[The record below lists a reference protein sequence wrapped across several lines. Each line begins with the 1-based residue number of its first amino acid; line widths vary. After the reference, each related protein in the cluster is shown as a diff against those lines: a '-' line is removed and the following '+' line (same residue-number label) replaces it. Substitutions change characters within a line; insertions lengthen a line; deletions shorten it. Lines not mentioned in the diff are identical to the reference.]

1 MKKRI
6 FRIVAVV
13 LLACFGM
20 TMVMAG
26 CTDTGNGNDTTYT
39 VTYAGG
45 DGATG
50 TAPTEVAHKEGERF
64 ILKDNTFKKK
74 GFAFT
79 KWNDGTKDYT
89 AGSTYTMPAKNVVL
103 TAQWTAAE
111 QVTLTYALGD
121 YTTGTA
127 PAAETVDKGDT
138 VKLAAAP
145 VWEGYDFLGW
155 RVGEDLKQVGDEVV
169 VSANITVTAEWE
181 KHTPPMDGT
190 WTATA
195 VSGSVFGFQGNVE
208 LEASVKKSGMDVYTA
223 LRITSGEHVLTL
235 GVIFE
240 SATEGW
246 KADPYT
252 LTIDEEGTKL
262 TVGGLGEDHDKT
274 VDLTGRTEFSD
285 TLELTGAYSATAGEK
300 TYFVD
305 FDYNAIDLGDGYYI
319 DAEVVSMGKYVVAY
333 FEQEISEETTE
344 GAIVFEKEGE
354 SVVTYSE
361 ESKLTFATATAR
373 AKSASFAKITIVAGE
388 GDDEGKVFLVVEGTY
403 AGYTPGDLT
412 HLLKD
417 HADDQQK
424 DTGFNISFYCAKDRT
439 AETKF
444 TLVDCEVKAGKA
456 KVTLDI
462 TELPENHDYGVL
474 ANNSGYGDI
483 AWGSNTVQSVTV
495 GERNYQLESYNP
507 GSGNVTRLA
516 VTPKLLGD
524 WSDVTTTITDI
535 RIAANEAEDSVLV
548 TMTGTYKGC
557 SKEDFETRLSSEYH
571 YLPIV
576 YFYGSK
582 PGAGITKTPD
592 LDITVEDATWTIV
605 LDVTT
610 FEDDYTYAICTQR
623 SGFNSRSSG
632 TEFRF
637 EGIEDTTVEL
647 GERLFTLAAQGGD
660 YNHNALVIG
669 KTNAAAT
676 LTYSLGDWKEGEAPA
691 AFKAAKG
698 SKIALVEAP
707 ERDGFNFLGWKVGED
722 LKQPGDRIQLNADT
736 TVTAQWEAKP
746 VTMEDYTGYWT
757 GGKVDMGS
765 GEVDVE
771 FTVSASDQGAN
782 IVMRVFSGEEVLQSL
797 GIRFETA
804 DEGYA
809 LGDATLKLIDG
820 KLVFSGTMFG
830 DDPVTFETK
839 TPFGEDDPI
848 DVTGTYSSQA
858 EMYIDIEYGAIDMGE
873 GYLEDADFVPVGKYL
888 VPFMESEGQ
897 TMGTLVLEKGEN
909 DTLVSHGPEGMEITF
924 TACEK
929 RAQTALRLAK
939 ITLSVEGEKIYLT
952 AKSNVLNNFTAR
964 HLMQLWESHDD
975 DELDPAWAGN
985 PDHEASVGIGFNPSI
1000 YGTGAVA
1007 NKNWTVTV
1015 SVSEGVI
1022 TAKFDVTDLPTG
1034 SYIILANNSGHGDTK
1049 FSANGNVA
1057 EIKECGEKKYSTL
1070 SGAYDNATL
1079 SIVPVSNDTLLA
1091 TKIVLALDNED
1102 ESSATKV
1109 LVTISGNYGGD
1120 NYTKDVVKGM
1130 LEQKY
1135 ADLPVIFFWGPK
1147 ANTQSGKDYV
1157 VTVND
1162 DGTFS
1167 ITFDVTELKDDPDGS
1182 AFCTQMPNG
1191 LLDGR
1196 NPDTEFRCQDVTD
1209 TSVHFNG
1216 RTYSLKKVGVS
1227 DHNSLYITPDAAE

>member
-195 VSGSVFGFQGNVE
+195 VSGSVFGLQGNVD

-388 GDDEGKVFLVVEGTY
+388 GDDEGKVKVFLVVEGTY

-444 TLVDCEVKAGKA
+444 TLVGCEVKAGKA

-535 RIAANEAEDSVLV
+535 RIAANEDGDSVLV
-548 TMTGTYKGC
+548 TMTGTYEDC

-637 EGIEDTTVEL
+637 EGIKDTTVEL

-722 LKQPGDRIQLNADT
+722 LKQPGDRIKLDADT

-830 DDPVTFETK
+830 DDPITFETK

-888 VPFMESEGQ
+888 VPFMESEGGQ

-909 DTLVSHGPEGMEITF
+909 NTLVSHGPEGYEISF

-929 RAQTALRLAK
+929 RAETALRFKKLAFQVDEA
-939 ITLSVEGEKIYLT
+939 SSKIYVIATSDLY
-952 AKSNVLNNFTAR
+952 NNFTPR
-964 HLMQLWESHDD
+964 RIQELLESHDD
-975 DELDPAWAGN
+975 DQFDPNWAGN
-985 PDHEASVGIGFNPSI
+985 PDHTAGIGFNPVVN
-1000 YGTGAVA
+1000 GVTG
-1007 NKNWTVTV
+1007 WTVTV
-1015 SVSEGVI
+1015 TLIEGVI
-1022 TAKFDVTDLPTG
+1022 TAKFDVTDVPDGGPYL
-1034 SYIILANNSGHGDTK
+1034 ILANNSGHGDTK
-1049 FSANGNVA
+1049 FTANGNTPDTKTLGQ
-1057 EIKECGEKKYSTL
+1057 KEYSLLVGDT
-1070 SGAYDNATL
+1070 YDNGALKVVAQNESKVIAT
-1079 SIVPVSNDTLLA
+1079 SVAI
-1091 TKIVLALDNED
+1091 ALDKPE
-1102 ESSATKV
+1102 EPTKV
-1109 LVTISGNYGGD
+1109 QLTIGGT
-1120 NYTKDVVKGM
+1120 YSAITKTEVEAI
-1130 LEQKY
+1130 LAAEHI
-1135 ADLPVIFFWGPK
+1135 IFFWGTK
-1147 ANTQSGKDYV
+1147 SQYATCTAAVTEEGTWTV
-1157 VTVND
+1157 VVDITNLED
-1162 DGTFS
+1162 DGEMAIITSYDGKNKLNDRSDGNEFHFSWVEDASVTFNNK
-1167 ITFDVTELKDDPDGS
+1167 V
-1182 AFCTQMPNG
+1182 
-1191 LLDGR
+1191 
-1196 NPDTEFRCQDVTD
+1196 
-1209 TSVHFNG
+1209 
-1216 RTYSLKKVGVS
+1216 YSLKKTQSGWPSHNCVS
-1227 DHNSLYITPDAAE
+1227 VKPVAAE